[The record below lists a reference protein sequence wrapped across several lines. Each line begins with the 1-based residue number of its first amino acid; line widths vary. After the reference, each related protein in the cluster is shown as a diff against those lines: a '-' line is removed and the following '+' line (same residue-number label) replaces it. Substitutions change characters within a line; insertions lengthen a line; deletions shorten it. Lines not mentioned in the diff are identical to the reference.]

1 MKVLIVLLM
10 IPFYGIGQY
19 TGVEQ
24 IFYNQADFFASKK
37 VNQIVIQGNNRFIFT
52 LHENGHFKELIE
64 HCSDSTVLAKS
75 EFNNEGIKIYSA
87 SYDYEC
93 TGKLKSETH
102 FIYEGLLLTETR
114 HKYQNESYTTTT
126 ETLYDSLNRKVKHI
140 TRGGPKNSISYW
152 DEYSYPNDSTMINLR
167 VDQDSSLIYTGY
179 SELND
184 SSQIIRTTYFRD
196 GFQSARYDFDYT
208 EKGILT
214 KEIGFYYPSR
224 EMITRRTYYYDRKDR
239 LIKLDAGTIN
249 KKNYVVYKYDDDGFL
264 IQSIKYDGDSI
275 SHTNYEY
282 QKSSTRVD

>member
-1 MKVLIVLLM
+1 MMKVLIVFLM
-10 IPFYGIGQY
+10 IPIYGIGQY

-24 IFYNQADFFASKK
+24 IFYNQADFFASEK
-37 VNQIVIQGNNRFIFT
+37 VNQIVIKGNNRFIYT
-52 LHENGHFKELIE
+52 LNENGHFKELIE

-93 TGKLKSETH
+93 TGKLNSETH

-196 GFQSARYDFDYT
+196 GFQSAWYEFDYT
-208 EKGILT
+208 EKGMLT
-214 KEIGFYYPSR
+214 KEIGFFYPSK
-224 EMITRRTYYYDRKDR
+224 EMIKRRTYYYDRKDR
-239 LIKLDAGTIN
+239 LIKVDYGTIN
-249 KKNYVVYKYDDDGFL
+249 KKDYIEYKYNDQGFL
-264 IQSIKYDGDSI
+264 TKAIHYKGSESLRSSIKYFK
-275 SHTNYEY
+275 N
-282 QKSSTRVD
+282 